1 MTDRERTLL
10 MGIRQ
15 GLLLLVDVLE
25 RYLDMTPRT
34 GDLRKERK
42 RQSREEC

>member
-15 GLLLLVDVLE
+15 GLLLLVDVLG
-25 RYLDMTPRT
+25 RYLDFTPYT
-34 GDLRKERK
+34 AALRKERK